1 MSYKNQELFTLH
13 EHLGFTSRTGLHL
26 QTWTS
31 PPELDFTSGYLEIVR
46 VAHLFSFLCCV
57 FLLCLSLSCVLCT
70 RCCQCL
76 WIVCPCPVFCV
87 PDIANVSGL
96 LVFVL
101 CFVYP
106 MLPVSLDCLSLSC
119 VLCTRCY
126 LCLWMVHSWLPLWFS
141 LTFICPVFCVPGVTS
156 VSEWFILDYLFG
168 FL

>member
-87 PDIANVSGL
+87 PDVASVSGL

-119 VLCTRCY
+119 VLCTRCCQ
-126 LCLWMVHSWLPLWFS
+126 CLWIVCL
-141 LTFICPVFCVPGVTS
+141 CPVFCVPGVTC
-156 VSEWFILDYLFG
+156 VSGWFILDYPFG